1 MKTEEFVEAAL
12 NYKSAKEAFIDDI
25 CSELDL
31 SKSKIKNVEFVTDTE
46 STSVRY
52 FIWIELIGK
61 NYIKSEKLSKMEGVT
76 IVTPKWMKI
85 NCGEINL

>member
-1 MKTEEFVEAAL
+1 MEAAL
-12 NYKSAKEAFIDDI
+12 NYKSAKETFIDNI

-46 STSVRY
+46 ITSVRY

-76 IVTPKWMKI
+76 IVTPKWIKI